1 MCPTASK
8 IILKWVFPAM
18 ANDVELKGWIIGICA
33 KMKNV
38 FDILP
43 LMVVPD
49 FPKFCRQIGIDSN
62 EIDQN
67 MLDEAFF
74 HISLLIL
81 RKIRNLTL
89 LWRIEHNLLTLWDI
103 LRPVFRTKI
112 SKKMLFAAWP
122 IFEESSLNKLPNEC
136 RHMPFSD
143 LLEFVSQFFQ
153 N

>member
-1 MCPTASK
+1 
-8 IILKWVFPAM
+8 
-18 ANDVELKGWIIGICA
+18 
-33 KMKNV
+33 MKNV

-89 LWRIEHNLLTLWDI
+89 LWRIEHNLLTL
-103 LRPVFRTKI
+103 
-112 SKKMLFAAWP
+112 
-122 IFEESSLNKLPNEC
+122 
-136 RHMPFSD
+136 
-143 LLEFVSQFFQ
+143 
-153 N
+153 